1 MGKSQNSSESKEG
14 HHFQFAVCGTKE
26 KSRRCWDVRDYE
38 DKEESGAIITKGQ
51 IEVISGEEKE
61 KCGLLQ
67 LVSLLFPMKQK
78 K

>member
-1 MGKSQNSSESKEG
+1 MRAKKVTIFNLLFVAQKKRVGDVG
-14 HHFQFAVCGTKE
+14 L
-26 KSRRCWDVRDYE
+26 VRDYE